1 MCQLCCIF
9 VGARKGDSFLTML
22 LQMFPRGKNYQESD
36 VLAVPL
42 SYMEQNKLI
51 MTNVLLM
58 AHKVGVSRRR
68 GVDA

>member
-1 MCQLCCIF
+1 
-9 VGARKGDSFLTML
+9 ML